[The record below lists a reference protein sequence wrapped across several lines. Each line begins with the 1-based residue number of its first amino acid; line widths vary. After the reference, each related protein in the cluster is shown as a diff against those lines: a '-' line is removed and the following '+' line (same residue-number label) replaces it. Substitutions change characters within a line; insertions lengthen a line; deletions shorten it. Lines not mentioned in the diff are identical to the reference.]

1 MDGAVNVLA
10 LNPGSSTLKFDL
22 YRAGAGG
29 ARDLARRAGGLVDRL
44 GTARAELVLSAAG
57 RVTRE
62 PVAEASAAGAA
73 EVVLARVSALVA
85 SSADGE
91 AIDAVGCRVVHGG
104 DRFVAATR
112 VTPEVVAAVR
122 ALGALAP
129 LHNPLDA
136 DVLGAC
142 LRRAPEAPVVAVFD
156 TAFHRTLPE
165 VARLY
170 ALPRELAERHALRRY
185 GFHGIAHGQVSAR
198 LVAALGDRGGDSRG
212 VTCHLGNG
220 ASLCAVRGGRSVDTT
235 MGLTPMEG
243 LVMGTRAGDV
253 DPGLVLHLLRAV
265 GRTADEVDDLLNR
278 QSGLL
283 GLSGRSGDVRDLEQA
298 AFAGDARAELALEVF
313 AYRAAK
319 GIGAYAAALEGLD
332 AVAFSGGIGEHS
344 AGVRRRICRRLMFL
358 GLQLDEARNAAA
370 SGTDLFRV
378 SADGA
383 PVQVWVIP
391 ADENREIARETAA
404 LALSR

>member
-1 MDGAVNVLA
+1 MNVLA

-22 YRAGAGG
+22 YRAPAGSAG
-29 ARDLARRAGGLVDRL
+29 LPALTHRAGGLVDRL
-44 GTARAELVLSAAG
+44 GTARAELALGAAG
-57 RVTRE
+57 QGTSRE
-62 PVAEASAAGAA
+62 AAAGTSASGAA
-73 EVVLARVSALVA
+73 ELVLARVGALVA
-85 SSADGE
+85 AGAGGE
-91 AIDAVGCRVVHGG
+91 AIDAIGCRVVHGG
-104 DRFVAATR
+104 DRFTAATR
-112 VTPEVVAAVR
+112 VTPEVVAAIR
-122 ALGALAP
+122 ALGVLAP

-136 DVLGAC
+136 DVLDAC
-142 LRRAPEAPVVAVFD
+142 LRHLPAAPVVAVFD

-170 ALPRELAERHALRRY
+170 AIPRDLAERDGLRRY

-198 LVAALGDRGGDSRG
+198 LVAALGDRGEDSRV

-253 DPGLVLHLLRAV
+253 DPGLVLHLLRAG

-278 QSGLL
+278 HSGLL

-298 AFAGDARAELALEVF
+298 ALEGDPRAELALEIF

-319 GIGAYAAALEGLD
+319 GIGAYAAVLEGLD
-332 AVAFSGGIGEHS
+332 AVAFSGGIGERS
-344 AGVRRRICRRLMFL
+344 AGMRRRICRRLAFL
-358 GLQLDEARNAAA
+358 GLRLDEVRNAAA
-370 SGTDLFRV
+370 PGPGPLRV

-383 PVQVWVIP
+383 AVQAWVIP
-391 ADENREIARETAA
+391 VDENLEIARETMA
-404 LALSR
+404 LVPSG